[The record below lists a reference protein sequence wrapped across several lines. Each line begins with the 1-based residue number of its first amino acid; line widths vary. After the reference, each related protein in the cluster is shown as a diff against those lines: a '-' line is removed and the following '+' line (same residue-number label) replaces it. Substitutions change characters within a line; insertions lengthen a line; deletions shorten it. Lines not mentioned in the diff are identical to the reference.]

1 MKLVGNSN
9 RRVAKLKTLS
19 AFGETVNKQRRTD
32 SKEGWKKG
40 FLLFQMDYSL
50 GVKKARSSF
59 RLMSQEILLD

>member
-1 MKLVGNSN
+1 M
-9 RRVAKLKTLS
+9 
-19 AFGETVNKQRRTD
+19 D
-32 SKEGWKKG
+32 SKEGRKKG